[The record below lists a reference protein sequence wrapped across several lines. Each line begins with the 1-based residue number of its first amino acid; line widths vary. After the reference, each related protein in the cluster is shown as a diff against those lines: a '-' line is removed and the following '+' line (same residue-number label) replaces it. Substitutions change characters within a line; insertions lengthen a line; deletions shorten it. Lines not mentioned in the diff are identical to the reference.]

1 MKEKERNKDKELGKK
16 EEDLG
21 SLSANVVINGKALM
35 FLNTIK
41 IWNGFLTNN
50 NVNSVSLK
58 LNQKI

>member
-1 MKEKERNKDKELGKK
+1 LKEKERNKDKELGKK

-41 IWNGFLTNN
+41 I
-50 NVNSVSLK
+50 
-58 LNQKI
+58 